1 MVWWKP
7 MTNPTGDEE
16 FQKFLFPA
24 DILKRQFPASD
35 MRAGIPFKQSP
46 ATSGNA
52 PFISD
57 FAVRPRPP
65 HACSAGGT
73 VALRSGARQVVR
85 VARERGLGALLSGR
99 ATFFPR

>member
-7 MTNPTGDEE
+7 VTNPTGDEE
-16 FQKFLFPA
+16 FQKFLFPV
-24 DILKRQFPASD
+24 DILKRQSPASD
-35 MRAGIPFKQSP
+35 MRAGIAFKQSP
-46 ATSGNA
+46 ATSAIA

-65 HACSAGGT
+65 HACSAGGA
-73 VALRSGARQVVR
+73 VAFRSGARQVVQ
-85 VARERGLGALLSGR
+85 VARERGPGALLSGR

>member
-16 FQKFLFPA
+16 FQKFLFPV
-24 DILKRQFPASD
+24 DILKRQFPASG
-35 MRAGIPFKQSP
+35 MRVEISVKESP
-46 ATSGNA
+46 ATSAIA

-57 FAVRPRPP
+57 LAAWARPS
-65 HACSAGGT
+65 HASSADGA

-85 VARERGLGALLSGR
+85 VARERGSGALLSCR
-99 ATFFPR
+99 APFFPR